1 MPTYTF
7 IDTKTGES
15 TTTLMTIAQM
25 EAHLR
30 ENSHVR
36 LRVGSPRIVSGVAS
50 KRNKP
55 DDSFRDVLRSIKRR
69 HRGSTINTF

>member
-7 IDTKTGES
+7 INTKTDES

-25 EAHLR
+25 EAYLK

-36 LRVGSPRIVSGVAS
+36 LRVSSPHIVSGVAS
-50 KRNKP
+50 KKNKP
-55 DDSFRDVLRSIKRR
+55 DDSFRDILRNIKRR
-69 HRGSTINTF
+69 NRGSTINTF

>member
-7 IDTKTGES
+7 IDTETGES

-25 EAHLR
+25 EAYLR

-36 LRVGSPRIVSGVAS
+36 LQVGSPRIVSGVAS

>member
-15 TTTLMTIAQM
+15 TTTLMSIAEM

-30 ENSHVR
+30 DHSR
-36 LRVGSPRIVSGVAS
+36 LSLAPAAPLIVTGVAS

-55 DDSFRDVLRSIKRR
+55 DDSFRDILRNIKRR